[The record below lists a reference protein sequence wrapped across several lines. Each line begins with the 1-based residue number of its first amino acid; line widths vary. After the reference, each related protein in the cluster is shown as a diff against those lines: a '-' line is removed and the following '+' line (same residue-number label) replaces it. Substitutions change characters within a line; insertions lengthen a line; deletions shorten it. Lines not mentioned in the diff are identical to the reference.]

1 MTIANRVVLVVGGI
15 HLAIAAVEMLLWTW
29 PPVYGRLKRLS
40 LSENEA
46 RKVSPIVAN
55 AGLYNSFLGVGLVWS
70 ASSQAGSLPIK
81 LYLLTCVAVAG
92 LFGAFTL
99 KWSTLL
105 IQTVPSL
112 VAIWLLMTTR

>member
-1 MTIANRVVLVVGGI
+1 MTIANIAVLVVGCI
-15 HLAIAAVEMLLWTW
+15 HLMIAAVEMLLWNRKS
-29 PPVYGRLKRLS
+29 VFGRLERLRLS
-40 LSENEA
+40 EDEA

-70 ASSQAGSLPIK
+70 ASNHAGLLPVK
-81 LYLLTCVAVAG
+81 LYLLSCVAVAG

-112 VAIWLLMTTR
+112 VAIWLLMR